1 MVGLLDREERSS
13 EGLLELYWRGSM
25 SAISY
30 LFISDTELSSFEEPG
45 WMFEYLQLTLNS
57 NYRYLLEK
65 VCVREAKAEQM
76 KLVSTHFLRES
87 ISCFFLPLICKR
99 FQNDLPSLTPFLT
112 FNFIDELGQLEEK
125 LLISFGLR
133 SRMVES
139 LLSTGGGRIVQVV
152 LEY

>member
-1 MVGLLDREERSS
+1 
-13 EGLLELYWRGSM
+13 
-25 SAISY
+25 
-30 LFISDTELSSFEEPG
+30 
-45 WMFEYLQLTLNS
+45 MFEYLQLTLNC
-57 NYRYLLEK
+57 NYRYLLDK
-65 VCVREAKAEQM
+65 ISPREGKADQM

-87 ISCFFLPLICKR
+87 INCFFLPLISRR
-99 FQNDLPSLTPFLT
+99 FQNDLPFLTPFLT

-139 LLSTGGGRIVQVV
+139 LLSLDGGRVVQVV